1 MLLYGRHPF
10 PADVEEMLRKLYR
23 MNPALVGEESIPY
36 SDYLD
41 WREGINLDVGREK
54 LRVKLSGRGGEVDR
68 IMEEGFEQLQAI
80 LAKMTLTD
88 DERRFVDDA
97 ARQLYQKTFS
107 YLIDYPG
114 YEQLR
119 PVVIALAMAF
129 WLGPSSSW
137 DQCMRS
143 VL

>member
-1 MLLYGRHPF
+1 
-10 PADVEEMLRKLYR
+10 
-23 MNPALVGEESIPY
+23 
-36 SDYLD
+36 
-41 WREGINLDVGREK
+41 
-54 LRVKLSGRGGEVDR
+54 VDR